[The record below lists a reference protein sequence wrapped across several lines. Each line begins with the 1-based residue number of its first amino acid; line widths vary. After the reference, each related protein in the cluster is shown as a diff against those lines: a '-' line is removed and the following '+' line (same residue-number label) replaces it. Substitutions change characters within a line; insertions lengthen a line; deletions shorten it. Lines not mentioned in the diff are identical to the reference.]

1 MIKTVDAATYVRAK
15 TIRDLANKIDGIS
28 GYVYTGEWID
38 GQVATTGEQPLSE
51 SSFVMFASITSHQ
64 RGSGANNPKDNY
76 RNESYYVSLDH
87 SFTFDYPVD
96 PRTIQAKVTV
106 TGTYYS
112 SDKSYALHPYRNV
125 WLGDKNSWNPTASN
139 WAPEEPAQP
148 YDWSGADESPITYDG
163 TNYDQP
169 MKALA
174 GYRGIVSSSPLS
186 YGTVVGEVTGYVGLS
201 DRNMKVEVSKDMLSA
216 RVTGKIIVDQRRY
229 SREDMLIAKL
239 IPWTYYDAK
248 RWLGKTYTLSLGGL
262 GFQDSREEY
271 SRGSTTHV
279 FKEPDS
285 AFLRKDSKANGTLL
299 TDMKLQELLD
309 EGFGDG
315 ALVVEFDY
323 KVLDQFL
330 NIGDIV
336 FVKDRTGRYIG
347 GTLADGSPRI
357 MFRIVKVEDISKAT
371 FSQTVTAIQTAH
383 I

>member
-38 GQVATTGEQPLSE
+38 GQVGTTGVQKID
-51 SSFVMFASITSHQ
+51 SSSPVLETTLTSDSS
-64 RGSGANNPKDNY
+64 RYSGRAT
-76 RNESYYVSLDH
+76 RNEDFYVTRDFH
-87 SFTFDYPVD
+87 FAFDYPVD
-96 PRTIQAKVTV
+96 PRTVQPKITVEGTHYKVD
-106 TGTYYS
+106 GGPSFSLSAYS
-112 SDKSYALHPYRNV
+112 NRYVGNASSQFSDLPAAAF
-125 WLGDKNSWNPTASN
+125 NPEGPPLS
-139 WAPEEPAQP
+139 
-148 YDWSGADESPITYDG
+148 YDWSDATTDSITYEG
-163 TNYDQP
+163 INYQQSMAAIYSFTVTVP
-169 MKALA
+169 GPYSVPEIHAGRMTGLA
-174 GYRGIVSSSPLS
+174 PNRSELTL
-186 YGTVVGEVTGYVGLS
+186 TVA
-201 DRNMKVEVSKDMLSA
+201 KDMLSA
-216 RVTGKIIVDQRRY
+216 ELHMKFIVDQRRY
-229 SREDMLIAKL
+229 WMDQELHF
-239 IPWTYYDAK
+239 PGYYRDKYSAE
-248 RWLGKTYTLSLGGL
+248 RWVATQFTASIGGL

-271 SRGSTTHV
+271 SRGNSTHV

-323 KVLDQFL
+323 KVLDAFL

-357 MFRIVKVEDISKAT
+357 MFRVVKVEDVSKAT

>member
-38 GQVATTGEQPLSE
+38 GQVGTTGNQKIEWTSGTSSSPYLGAQLISSVSE
-51 SSFVMFASITSHQ
+51 FQT
-64 RGSGANNPKDNY
+64 
-76 RNESYYVSLDH
+76 RNEDFYLTRNIHFV
-87 SFTFDYPVD
+87 FDYPVD
-96 PRTIQAKVTV
+96 PRTVQTKITV
-106 TGTYYS
+106 EGTHYYV
-112 SDKSYALHPYRNV
+112 DDGPKFTINGTWR
-125 WLGDKNSWNPTASN
+125 GDASSN
-139 WAPEEPAQP
+139 WSDIPASAFDVTQSAMD
-148 YDWSGADESPITYDG
+148 YDWSSAKTDSIFYEGI
-163 TNYDQP
+163 NYQQK
-169 MKALA
+169 MKAT
-174 GYRGIVSSSPLS
+174 YSYIVSTPYSAPEIHSGMM
-186 YGTVVGEVTGYVGLS
+186 YGYAPNKSEMSLT
-201 DRNMKVEVSKDMLSA
+201 VSKDMLSA
-216 RVTGKIIVDQRRY
+216 DLHIKFIVDQRRY
-229 SREDMLIAKL
+229 WR
-239 IPWTYYDAK
+239 DANRDFFGVSHEK
-248 RWLGKTYTLSLGGL
+248 YRAERWLATQFVASLGGL

-271 SRGSTTHV
+271 SRGNSTHV

-323 KVLDQFL
+323 KVLDAFL

-357 MFRIVKVEDISKAT
+357 MFRVVKVEDISKAT